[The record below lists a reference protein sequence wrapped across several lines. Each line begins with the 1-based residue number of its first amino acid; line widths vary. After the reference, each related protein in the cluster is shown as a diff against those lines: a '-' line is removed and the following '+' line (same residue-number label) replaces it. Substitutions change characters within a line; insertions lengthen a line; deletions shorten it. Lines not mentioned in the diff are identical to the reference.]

1 MINRKIKNWLNLQKK
16 NNKIQVKI
24 KSLSTLKRWNYN
36 DKEIYHN
43 SKNFFKIVGI
53 KIKTNFFKNNW
64 EQPIIIQNDVG
75 ILGIIKNKKNNKY
88 LLQAKVEPG
97 NINKLQLS
105 PTVQATASNYKGV
118 HGGKKVPYLNY
129 FLDRKKDSY
138 SNQFEQGFRFLY
150 KYNTNKLI
158 SLKKKITL
166 KPGFFWF
173 SLPEI
178 EKLIK
183 KKNILNMDTLS
194 VFSSFIKKTKVDNPI
209 NSTNKFNNWIKRNDK
224 IYYLRSKIVDFTKIK
239 NWSFLKEK
247 IIHKNNKHFSIIG
260 VHAKTTHREVSEWD
274 QPLLKNLH
282 IGLAGFI
289 LKKFNNTNHYLC
301 RYMIKPGLKKSVI
314 SCTVNTSNYKN
325 FNKDKNLSYEQ
336 RFLITNFFSNKR
348 FRKKNTLF
356 DNIISDEGGR
366 FYHCEI
372 RNIAVKLNEDLN
384 IDLPDTYFWVSQNQM
399 INNIKQK
406 LIDIEGRLLFAC
418 LNIKNLF

>member
-129 FLDRKKDSY
+129 FLNRKKDSY

-158 SLKKKITL
+158 SLKKK
-166 KPGFFWF
+166 
-173 SLPEI
+173 
-178 EKLIK
+178 
-183 KKNILNMDTLS
+183 
-194 VFSSFIKKTKVDNPI
+194 
-209 NSTNKFNNWIKRNDK
+209 
-224 IYYLRSKIVDFTKIK
+224 
-239 NWSFLKEK
+239 
-247 IIHKNNKHFSIIG
+247 
-260 VHAKTTHREVSEWD
+260 
-274 QPLLKNLH
+274 
-282 IGLAGFI
+282 
-289 LKKFNNTNHYLC
+289 
-301 RYMIKPGLKKSVI
+301 
-314 SCTVNTSNYKN
+314 
-325 FNKDKNLSYEQ
+325 
-336 RFLITNFFSNKR
+336 
-348 FRKKNTLF
+348 
-356 DNIISDEGGR
+356 
-366 FYHCEI
+366 
-372 RNIAVKLNEDLN
+372 
-384 IDLPDTYFWVSQNQM
+384 
-399 INNIKQK
+399 
-406 LIDIEGRLLFAC
+406 
-418 LNIKNLF
+418 

>member
-1 MINRKIKNWLNLQKK
+1 VINRKIKNWLKLQKK
-16 NNKIQVKI
+16 NHKMQVKV

-36 DKEIYHN
+36 DREIYHN
-43 SKNFFKIVGI
+43 SKKFFKIVGI

-75 ILGIIKNKKNNKY
+75 ILGVIKNKKNNKY

-118 HGGKKVPYLNY
+118 HGGKKVSYLNY
-129 FLDRKKDSY
+129 FLDRKKESY

-150 KYNTNKLI
+150 KYNTNILI

-209 NSTNKFNNWIKRNDK
+209 NNTNKFNNWIKRNDK
-224 IYYLRSKIVDFTKIK
+224 IYYLRSKIVNFTKIK

-274 QPLLKNLH
+274 QPLLKCLH
-282 IGLAGFI
+282 IGLTGFI
-289 LKKFNNTNHYLC
+289 VKKFNNTNHYLC

-314 SCTVNTSNYKN
+314 SCTVNTSDYKN

-336 RFLITNFFSNKR
+336 RFLITNFFYNKK

-372 RNIAVKLNEDLN
+372 RNIVVKLNEDLN
-384 IDLPDTYFWVSQNQM
+384 IDLPDTYFWISQNQM

-418 LNIKNLF
+418 LNIKNLI

>member
-1 MINRKIKNWLNLQKK
+1 VINRKIKNWLKLQKK
-16 NNKIQVKI
+16 NHKMQVKV

-36 DKEIYHN
+36 DREIYHN
-43 SKNFFKIVGI
+43 SKKFFKIVGI

-118 HGGKKVPYLNY
+118 HGGKKVSYLNY
-129 FLDRKKDSY
+129 FLDRKKESY

-150 KYNTNKLI
+150 KYNTNILI

-209 NSTNKFNNWIKRNDK
+209 NNTNKFNNWIKRNDK
-224 IYYLRSKIVDFTKIK
+224 IYYLRSKIVNFTKIK

-274 QPLLKNLH
+274 QPLLKCLH
-282 IGLAGFI
+282 IGLTGFI
-289 LKKFNNTNHYLC
+289 VKKFNNTNHYLC